1 LSPDRGALPR
11 PEWLPESVWPF
22 QTFGLEANRSVV
34 AVTDV
39 GEGPTLVF
47 VHTGV
52 RSFIWRD
59 VMERLSRDYR
69 CVCLD
74 APGTG
79 QSSRLPGRAITLERS
94 ARAVT
99 AVIETL
105 DLQEFTLVVHDLG
118 EPAGIAGAA
127 QVAERVR
134 GTQP

>member
-1 LSPDRGALPR
+1 MTATGRTFLRTNHLNARAISSRNHSQENRRLSPDRGALPR

-79 QSSRLPGRAITLERS
+79 QSSR
-94 ARAVT
+94 
-99 AVIETL
+99 
-105 DLQEFTLVVHDLG
+105 
-118 EPAGIAGAA
+118 
-127 QVAERVR
+127 
-134 GTQP
+134 